1 MLVGAFN
8 KEKVLVVGAFSVIVK
23 TSRRFV
29 ESTSCSLFLS
39 SWSPARRCDAARAGC
54 GPATARYEVLGIKI
68 FAAICSSR
76 VPSLAL
82 CNRETY
88 YEFSLV
94 IMLAMI
100 GGL

>member
-1 MLVGAFN
+1 M
-8 KEKVLVVGAFSVIVK
+8 IVN
-23 TSRRFV
+23 TLGRFV

-39 SWSPARRCDAARAGC
+39 SWSRARRCDAAAGWVRA
-54 GPATARYEVLGIKI
+54 ATARYEVLGIKI